1 MAMRT
6 PGEVE
11 RLLDRF
17 EEELL
22 LAKKRAPNTVTAY
35 LSDLRAFSRHLAN
48 EGVSLISFD
57 GESLSLYM
65 EIREDLSVRSRARF
79 LSSIRAWTH
88 FLEAAGVRKDPKE
101 TPVAPRLPRT
111 LPRILS
117 QEEVGRLIYAP
128 DSKRPEGLRDRAIL
142 SFFYAS
148 GLRVSELAHI
158 TADRVD
164 VTTGALRVMGKGAK
178 ERITFLDDRTRHLL
192 EDYLATV
199 RPALAKDRPE
209 LFLAR
214 DGTPLTRQALWTL
227 IKKHGR
233 AAGITSPLSPHVLRH
248 SFATHLLEKGL
259 DIRSIQLLLGHEDIR
274 TTEIYTHVSLA
285 HLENTLKSHHPRG
298 ESREKKTES
307 DEPKR
312 EK

>member
-1 MAMRT
+1 MVRR
-6 PGEVE
+6 PPEEVE

-22 LAKKRAPNTVTAY
+22 LAKKRAPNTLTAY
-35 LSDLRAFSRHLAN
+35 LSDLRAFSRHLAH
-48 EGVSLISFD
+48 EGASLIDFD
-57 GESLSLYM
+57 GEALNRYL
-65 EIREDLSVRSRARF
+65 EGRGDLSARSRARF
-79 LSSIRAWTH
+79 LSSVRAWTR
-88 FLEAAGVRKDPKE
+88 FLELSGVRKDPKE
-101 TPVAPRLPRT
+101 TPPAPRLPRT
-111 LPRILS
+111 LPKILS
-117 QEEVGRLIYAP
+117 QEEVKRLIDAP
-128 DSKRPEGLRDRAIL
+128 APHRPEGVRDRAIL

-148 GLRVSELAHI
+148 GLRVSELASI

-164 VTTGALRVMGKGAK
+164 LTTGALRVMGKGAK
-178 ERITFLDDRTRHLL
+178 ERITFLDERTRHLL
-192 EDYLATV
+192 SDYLTTV
-199 RPALAKDRPE
+199 RPAFAREHPE

-214 DGTPLTRQALWTL
+214 DGAPLTRQALWTL

-285 HLENTLKSHHPRG
+285 HLENTLKGHHPRG
-298 ESREKKTES
+298 RSKKSTKGEEKGKE
-307 DEPKR
+307 